1 MSLHRCY
8 IISMSSI
15 RGPEAEN
22 SAAAL
27 PGELW
32 RRRGEGGRVVSDEMG
47 VGGGGGGGE
56 GFKAR
61 YNGELIVPV
70 KNLWRW
76 AAARSV

>member
-1 MSLHRCY
+1 MSSHRCY

-32 RRRGEGGRVVSDEMG
+32 RRRGGEGGWCQMRWGLGEEEEGGRGSRPDIT
-47 VGGGGGGGE
+47 
-56 GFKAR
+56 A
-61 YNGELIVPV
+61 
-70 KNLWRW
+70 
-76 AAARSV
+76 S

>member
-32 RRRGEGGRVVSDEMG
+32 RRRRGEGGRVVSDEMG
-47 VGGGGGGGE
+47 EDGGRGSRPDIT
-56 GFKAR
+56 A
-61 YNGELIVPV
+61 
-70 KNLWRW
+70 
-76 AAARSV
+76 S

>member
-1 MSLHRCY
+1 MSSHRCY

-32 RRRGEGGRVVSDEMG
+32 RRRRGEGGWCQMRWGLGEEE
-47 VGGGGGGGE
+47 GGGGRGSRPDIT
-56 GFKAR
+56 A
-61 YNGELIVPV
+61 
-70 KNLWRW
+70 
-76 AAARSV
+76 S

>member
-1 MSLHRCY
+1 MSSHRCY

-32 RRRGEGGRVVSDEMG
+32 RRRVVSDEMG
-47 VGGGGGGGE
+47 VGGGGGE
-56 GFKAR
+56 GRGSRPDITA
-61 YNGELIVPV
+61 
-70 KNLWRW
+70 
-76 AAARSV
+76 S